1 MLRFLTKPPYDVI
14 FAGEKEISALLIVM
28 EKINLILPVLQS
40 LDYFRQHDFYTY
52 RHILMVFALST
63 LLYMDLLSDSVEQ
76 LKGIAAGPT
85 HDIGKICVPLNI
97 LKKTTPV
104 TKTELN
110 KLKHHSIAGY
120 VLLSYYLRD
129 ADNFLARVAR
139 DHHEKETARVIR
151 VE

>member
-1 MLRFLTKPPYDVI
+1 
-14 FAGEKEISALLIVM
+14 M

-40 LDYFRQHDFYTY
+40 LDYFKQHDSYTY

-63 LLYMDLLSDSVEQ
+63 LLSMDFLPDHEER

-110 KLKHHSIAGY
+110 KLRHHSIAGY

-129 ADNFLARVAR
+129 VITSLPEWQEITMKKR
-139 DHHEKETARVIR
+139 TARVILQG
-151 VE
+151 